1 MFTVS
6 RFASAGRR
14 AERRIDV
21 DFIKYVL
28 YDAHGVGKV
37 DQKESEFVDR
47 MGLVMERLG
56 GGRTMG
62 RLYAWLLICAPPD
75 QSLTDLAA
83 ELGVSKTMVST
94 VARQLEAGGM
104 IERVPTSAREHRY
117 QVVREGWAQIMRG
130 RLAGVESIVE
140 ALSLGLS
147 IIGDDRT
154 AQRALLKDTRDF
166 FDFLVRDAD
175 QSLQRWEEYRKRLKD
190 DDQDSG

>member
-6 RFASAGRR
+6 RSASARQREGRVS
-14 AERRIDV
+14 DV

-37 DQKESEFVDR
+37 DQKETEFVDR
-47 MGLVMERLG
+47 MGLVMERIA

-62 RLYAWLLICAPPD
+62 RLYAWLLICDPPD

-104 IERVPTSAREHRY
+104 VERVPTSAREHRY
-117 QVVREGWAQIMRG
+117 QVVRGGWAQIMRG
-130 RLAGVESIVE
+130 RLAGVEPIAE

-147 IIGDDRT
+147 IIGDDR
-154 AQRALLKDTRDF
+154 AEQRALLQDTRDF
-166 FDFLVRDAD
+166 FEFLMRDAD
-175 QSLQRWEEYRKRLKD
+175 ESLQRWEEYRKRLKD
-190 DDQDSG
+190 DDQGSG

>member
-1 MFTVS
+1 M
-6 RFASAGRR
+6 
-14 AERRIDV
+14 
-21 DFIKYVL
+21 
-28 YDAHGVGKV
+28 
-37 DQKESEFVDR
+37 DQKETEFVDR
-47 MGLVMERLG
+47 MGLVMERLA

-62 RLYAWLLICAPPD
+62 RLYAWLLICDPPD

-104 IERVPTSAREHRY
+104 VERVPASGREHRY
-117 QVVREGWAQIMRG
+117 RVVRGGWAQVLRG
-130 RLAGVESIVE
+130 RLAILPPITE

-147 IIGDDRT
+147 LVGDDR
-154 AQRALLKDTRDF
+154 AEQRVLLKETRDF

-175 QSLQRWEEYRKRLKD
+175 ESLQRWEEYRKRLKD